1 MPIILNAI
9 FFISARERERD
20 TRPNR
25 SERRR
30 DDFPDGDIHVF
41 IPQQTIPERV
51 RNDLPDDNTY
61 SAEPP
66 DYDHAITHTYISNH
80 QPADETSL
88 THDTL
93 THDTFTNPPPSYNEI
108 MKNQSDREEI

>member
-9 FFISARERERD
+9 LFISARERERD
-20 TRPNR
+20 TRLNR
-25 SERRR
+25 LERR

-88 THDTL
+88 THDT
-93 THDTFTNPPPSYNEI
+93 FTNPPPSYNEI

>member
-25 SERRR
+25 GERRR
-30 DDFPDGDIHVF
+30 ADFPDGDIHVS

-51 RNDLPDDNTY
+51 RNDLADDNTY
-61 SAEPP
+61 PAEPP
-66 DYDHAITHTYISNH
+66 DYNDAITHTYTSNH

-88 THDTL
+88 TQ
-93 THDTFTNPPPSYNEI
+93 DTFTNPPPSYNEI
-108 MKNQSDREEI
+108 TKNQFDREEI

>member
-1 MPIILNAI
+1 MQF

-66 DYDHAITHTYISNH
+66 NYDHAITHTSNH
-80 QPADETSL
+80 QPADEIS
-88 THDTL
+88 L